1 MYLVY
6 KVSQLPNVKMK
17 IIRENNMKFLP
28 NIIPAA
34 ITHHHGF
41 LLLLVA
47 IFTTVILRF
56 SLTPAVF
63 HQNLILTQTK
73 YYMNMV
79 SFFRKKY
86 YLVLF

>member
-1 MYLVY
+1 MVY

-79 SFFRKKY
+79 SFLRKKY